1 MFDILRT
8 KTEAKYEFLTNYLKA
23 KIENDEYMDK
33 EELKRILIALEVKF
47 QEIEFQ
53 EKGKEENE

>member
-8 KTEAKYEFLTNYLKA
+8 KTEAKYEFLTKYLKA

-33 EELKRILIALEVKF
+33 EELKKILIALEV
-47 QEIEFQ
+47 EFQ
-53 EKGKEENE
+53 EKEKEENE